1 MGTIPPNAINA
12 IKASAEAAEQF
23 LKPVPWYRDLGMRI
37 AKGNHLLDP
46 RMYATLGLEKTFSKI
61 PTVKPQKTMEQLV
74 RIGTPEVKP
83 TFSEPDLLG
92 HQTMLTPG
100 VEKGANTYK
109 TVKQDIPWH
118 NQDLTSLGWT
128 GQALGTALGGY
139 GVYKY
144 NEAKDSPTEKTK
156 TVYQTEDEKK
166 VNEQINKDLF
176 GGTGKYNRKLYE
188 HYTDKTLNPDLI
200 EAQTAL
206 LKSTNSNY
214 SELVKGKKGQQLVND
229 LHAWLKI
236 NKPESPL
243 LKQIESGKPIP
254 LKGIVNKKSAAVL
267 SRMKNSTGND
277 QWYMTHHELSDSEEK

>member
-1 MGTIPPNAINA
+1 MATIPPNAIGL
-12 IKASAEAAEQF
+12 SAEAAEQF
-23 LKPVPWYRDLGMRI
+23 LKPMPWYKDLGLRVL
-37 AKGNHLLDP
+37 KGNHLDP
-46 RMYATLGLEKTFSKI
+46 RFLTTLALEKTFTKI
-61 PTVKPQKTMEQLV
+61 PSVKPQKTMEQLMKL
-74 RIGTPEVKP
+74 GAPEVKP

-92 HQTMLTPG
+92 HQTMLTAG
-100 VEKGANTYK
+100 SERGANTYK
-109 TVKQDIPWH
+109 TVTQDLPWH
-118 NQDLTSLGWT
+118 ARELTGLGWT

-144 NEAKDSPTEKTK
+144 NETKDSPTEKTK

-166 VNEQINKDLF
+166 VNEQINKELF

-200 EAQTAL
+200 EAQIAL
-206 LKSTNSNY
+206 AKAPNSNY
-214 SELVKGKKGQQLVND
+214 AELVKGKKGSQLVND

-254 LKGIVNKKSAAVL
+254 LKGTVSGKNAAVL